1 MITYSANTDYVKSNA
16 FSTYGLIWYT
26 TKSHPF
32 PRFFYHPNE
41 RQLNYP
47 ISCAPKL
54 KQLAF
59 SEQKKMCVTSIP
71 QLLKSVYESLS
82 IVGNQTSA
90 VLVLCIKEWLGLFN
104 IQR

>member
-59 SEQKKMCVTSIP
+59 SKQKKVCHLYTTTFKKRV
-71 QLLKSVYESLS
+71 
-82 IVGNQTSA
+82 
-90 VLVLCIKEWLGLFN
+90 
-104 IQR
+104 

>member
-1 MITYSANTDYVKSNA
+1 MITYSANTDYVKSSA
-16 FSTYGLIWYT
+16 FSTYALSWYT

-41 RQLNYP
+41 RQSNYP

-59 SEQKKMCVTSIP
+59 SEQKNMCVTSIP

-90 VLVLCIKEWLGLFN
+90 VLVLYNKEMGWG
-104 IQR
+104 I